1 MNEVALAGML
11 MSLAVVS
18 AGMIWSQ
25 SREHRGKKSLSDS
38 MITWIKRMVQ

>member
-25 SREHRGKKSLSDS
+25 SREHRGKKSLSDIAIS
-38 MITWIKRMVQ
+38 WIKRIL